1 MKYIGAIITTYIVLF
16 VLDIM
21 QRRNHKQT
29 QSLKKFTVRTIT
41 DVSIVCAVGAIF
53 VIGAMVFALIDE
65 PEIFKKNT
73 FIMIIVVA
81 LLGLMFL
88 GMIAPLKGVW
98 DICVDDNDVTV
109 IKVFLF
115 KSHWKISDI
124 SYCKMKRGG
133 MNVYINARK
142 KKAFFVD
149 AMTDHFDNFIKRM
162 EKEGKEIIVLE
173 PKELSNQKN
182 KS

>member
-88 GMIAPLKGVW
+88 GRIAPLKGVW

-133 MNVYINARK
+133 MNVYINGRK

>member
-133 MNVYINARK
+133 MNVYIKKKK

>member
-133 MNVYINARK
+133 MNVYSNGRK

>member
-133 MNVYINARK
+133 LNVYVNERK

>member
-133 MNVYINARK
+133 MNVYINGRK
-142 KKAFFVD
+142 KEAFFVD